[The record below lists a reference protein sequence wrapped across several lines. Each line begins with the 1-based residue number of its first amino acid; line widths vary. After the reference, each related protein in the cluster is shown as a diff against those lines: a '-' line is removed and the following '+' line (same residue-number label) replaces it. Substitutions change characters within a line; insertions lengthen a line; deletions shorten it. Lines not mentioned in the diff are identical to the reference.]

1 MKDER
6 RICTTQQTKPPQS
19 RRWTGGFR
27 RGGAAY
33 IEAVPEEPAVPV
45 GRLARLL
52 VPPRDHVRDARG
64 QRVRGPPEPQGGGAG
79 VDHHDEVALYLLK
92 AAQRARN
99 QSEPPGPPGALPAL
113 PHPPPQ
119 AFKRPGPCRARP
131 SGEGAAPGSRRSARA
146 SPPAG
151 TRARRRGRWAASRR
165 AARVPGRAPCPC
177 RSPPRL
183 SPPGSCS
190 GRAEAAS
197 ARPERRRAR
206 RGTEAGG
213 PWPGTAPQQVPGGAS
228 AAPGRCRGWPRLE
241 RSAELRQR
249 HGEPGKQPRRCRGPG
264 AAPAKRCQLGWWCW
278 RGCRWGIRPSNSLK
292 YSIQRL

>member
-6 RICTTQQTKPPQS
+6 HICTTQQSQPPQN
-19 RRWTGGFR
+19 RDGQADPAR
-27 RGGAAY
+27 RGGAY

-64 QRVRGPPEPQGGGAG
+64 QRVRGPPEPQGGRAG

-99 QSEPPGPPGALPAL
+99 QTEPPGPPGALPAL
-113 PHPPPQ
+113 PHPL
-119 AFKRPGPCRARP
+119 RGPLKGRARARP
-131 SGEGAAPGSRRSARA
+131 APAGKEQRPAAAAGLRS
-146 SPPAG
+146 SPPAA
-151 TRARRRGRWAASRR
+151 TRVRRRGRWAASRR

-197 ARPERRRAR
+197 AGPSGAEPGAGRKRA
-206 RGTEAGG
+206 G
-213 PWPGTAPQQVPGGAS
+213 PGPAPPLEQVPGGAS
-228 AAPGRCRGWPRLE
+228 AAPAGCPRLE
-241 RSAELRQR
+241 RSA
-249 HGEPGKQPRRCRGPG
+249 
-264 AAPAKRCQLGWWCW
+264 
-278 RGCRWGIRPSNSLK
+278 
-292 YSIQRL
+292 